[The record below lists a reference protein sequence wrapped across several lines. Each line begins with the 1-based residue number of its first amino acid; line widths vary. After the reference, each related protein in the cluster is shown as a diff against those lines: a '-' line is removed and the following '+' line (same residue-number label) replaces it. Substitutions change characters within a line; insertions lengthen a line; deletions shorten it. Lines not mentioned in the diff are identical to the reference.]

1 MEILSP
7 GALPNIVTLDNMRHT
22 RYSRNPSIA
31 RTLAEMGW
39 VRELNEG
46 VQRIYDEMQSFF
58 LNEPLFSEPNE
69 ASVLLTLENSITSR
83 VLRRQDRVESLVGQ
97 KAYETLNKYEIAA
110 LQYVYAHGKIQTKD
124 LVSIIGKG
132 PTLCSKTLKKL
143 AKLGILEWYGT
154 SPNDPSQFYSL
165 PK

>member
-1 MEILSP
+1 M
-7 GALPNIVTLDNMRHT
+7 
-22 RYSRNPSIA
+22 
-31 RTLAEMGW
+31 
-39 VRELNEG
+39 G

-69 ASVLLTLENSITSR
+69 ASVLLTLENSITPR

-97 KAYETLNKYEIAA
+97 KMYETLNKYEIAA
-110 LQYVYAHGKIQTKD
+110 LQYVYAHGKIQAKD

-143 AKLGILEWYGT
+143 AEMGILEWYGT
-154 SPNDPSQFYSL
+154 SPNDPSRFYSL